1 MKCLRKTEQPA
12 SIRDE
17 KKAQIIDA
25 ALKLFSEHGYHGTS
39 TSMIARAAGISKGLL
54 YHYIE
59 SKEKLI
65 QEICKAVYDLI
76 YQHHEIHDQDVLT
89 PEELEIFVRNSF
101 DAIRENKEFF
111 RLIFSLSMNE
121 EVRKIMQV
129 AGSEIGITNEHA
141 LLQKYF
147 ETHFEQPQLELSLF
161 LSLTKGATLL
171 YCTEY
176 NFYDDHM
183 LRFAEEEAIN
193 RFIIHKKP

>member
-25 ALKLFSEHGYHGTS
+25 ALKLFSENGYHGTS
-39 TSMIARAAGISKGLL
+39 TSMIAKAAGISKGLL

-65 QEICKAVYDLI
+65 QEICKTVYDLI
-76 YQHHEIHDQDVLT
+76 YDHYEIHDQDVLT
-89 PEELEIFVRNSF
+89 PEELEIFVRKSF
-101 DAIRENKEFF
+101 EAIRANKDFF

-121 EVRKIMQV
+121 EVRKIMKV
-129 AGSEIGITNEHA
+129 AGSEIGISNEHV

-147 ETHFEQPQLELSLF
+147 ETHFEKPQLELSLF
-161 LSLTKGATLL
+161 LALTKGATLL
-171 YCTEY
+171 YCTEID
-176 NFYDDHM
+176 FYDDHM
-183 LRFAEEEAIN
+183 LHFAEEEVIN
-193 RFIIHKKP
+193 RFIIHKKS